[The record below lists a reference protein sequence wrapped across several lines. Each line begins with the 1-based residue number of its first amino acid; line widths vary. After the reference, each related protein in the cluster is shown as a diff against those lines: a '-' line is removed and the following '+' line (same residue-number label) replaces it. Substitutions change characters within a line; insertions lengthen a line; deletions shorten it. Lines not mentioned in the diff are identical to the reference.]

1 MKHSKHILFLSSIFC
16 LLFYGCCKE
25 DCTDDTNPDCPNYN
39 PCKNLKEPTGKI
51 LRCLGKSELWS
62 DSFAYFDLGDTFL
75 ITRSGGS
82 YISVFCPD
90 TGCTYEWTVG
100 SETITDQGFF
110 RQNIPANTP
119 IEVTLKVTL
128 KDPNNCIPADK
139 RTKTTK
145 RIFFGVEN
153 YDGKLYN
160 YYGKWKGYY
169 TDDPTKEV
177 IVEFR
182 TDNDNGDIALPN
194 SIPNPPYCRL
204 FTALTGYTDTIIN
217 VPYLDDELYLCRH
230 PDYMTNRFSNWLFGG
245 EFRELNS
252 LFNMASLYT
261 KNICKYNP
269 VIQPSIQIYLPNRN
283 KIVIDVQGAPAFNH
297 KPYKADEIIFK
308 RTYIGSRI

>member
-1 MKHSKHILFLSSIFC
+1 MKTIRIIAFSLFISFIYL
-16 LLFYGCCKE
+16 GCGKECK
-25 DCTDDTNPDCPNYN
+25 DDTNPECPNYN
-39 PCKNLKEPTGKI
+39 PCKNIKEPTGKI
-51 LRCLGKSELWS
+51 LRCVGKSELWS

-145 RIFFGVEN
+145 RTFFGVEN
-153 YDGKLYN
+153 YEGKLYN
-160 YYGKWKGYY
+160 YYGKWRGYY
-169 TDDPTKEV
+169 TDEPSKEV
-177 IVEFR
+177 IVEFKIDKDTNR
-182 TDNDNGDIALPN
+182 TKIMYDNSPL
-194 SIPNPPYCRL
+194 PPYCR
-204 FTALTGYTDTIIN
+204 TNIWVSGYVDTITN
-217 VPYLDDELYLCRH
+217 LPYSDDELYISRH
-230 PDYMTNRFSNWLFGG
+230 TDYVSTSFSNWRPGATFQ
-245 EFRELNS
+245 EPNIMYS
-252 LFNMASLYT
+252 LSSRFT

-269 VIQPSIQIYLPNRN
+269 VIQPSVQLYLPSINS
-283 KIVIDVQGAPAFNH
+283 IVIDVQGAPAFLGG
-297 KPYKADEIIFK
+297 PYKANEIIFK
-308 RTYIGSRI
+308 RTFVGTRI